1 MTIQRAIILL
11 CQMYLP
17 CFDEEEQEA
26 LTMAIEALQ
35 EKKIIDDFLNK
46 EMENDFSKIKAQNEA
61 LIMIFHVYNHLWD

>member
-1 MTIQRAIILL
+1 MTIQRAVILL

-35 EKKIIDDFLNK
+35 EKEK
-46 EMENDFSKIKAQNEA
+46 QNEE
-61 LIMIFHVYNHLWD
+61 LGKNGTSL

>member
-1 MTIQRAIILL
+1 MTIQRAVILL

-35 EKKIIDDFLNK
+35 EKEKY
-46 EMENDFSKIKAQNEA
+46 NE
-61 LIMIFHVYNHLWD
+61 LGKNEINYSGLVEGVIE

>member
-1 MTIQRAIILL
+1 MTIQRAVILL

-35 EKKIIDDFLNK
+35 EKEKY
-46 EMENDFSKIKAQNEA
+46 NE
-61 LIMIFHVYNHLWD
+61 LGKNEVNYSGLVEGVIE

>member
-1 MTIQRAIILL
+1 MTIQRAVILL

-35 EKKIIDDFLNK
+35 EKEKH
-46 EMENDFSKIKAQNEA
+46 NELLKNEVNYSG
-61 LIMIFHVYNHLWD
+61 LIEGVIE

>member
-1 MTIQRAIILL
+1 MTIQRAVILL

-35 EKKIIDDFLNK
+35 EKEKYNELGKN
-46 EMENDFSKIKAQNEA
+46 EVNYSGLVEGVIK
-61 LIMIFHVYNHLWD
+61 

>member
-35 EKKIIDDFLNK
+35 EK
-46 EMENDFSKIKAQNEA
+46 EIKNVQLDSNRAS
-61 LIMIFHVYNHLWD
+61 Y

>member
-17 CFDEEEQEA
+17 CFDEEEKEA

-35 EKKIIDDFLNK
+35 EKEKYNGQLG
-46 EMENDFSKIKAQNEA
+46 QNSSS
-61 LIMIFHVYNHLWD
+61 Y

>member
-17 CFDEEEQEA
+17 CFDEEEKEA

-35 EKKIIDDFLNK
+35 EKEK
-46 EMENDFSKIKAQNEA
+46 QNG
-61 LIMIFHVYNHLWD
+61 